1 MPVNRQPAAADVAA
15 VVGTQLGEPLA
26 ELEAAYADARAAVR
40 DLETHRPGGLGT
52 QWRRALEE
60 DAKSYA
66 TGARPKRWKAAHLLE
81 TDAGRWAA
89 ATAACGDLPAAVR
102 RCEQRLD
109 RVKIVSVAAMVM
121 DTKAQQWAKAAAE
134 GWTGR
139 RDEADAWQH
148 YRHGEELFGGFASAR
163 AVRVWAGWSEPD
175 PTRVTSEQ
183 GTVTSLQSDV
193 PPTVHTLPPDP
204 IARGQWLCLG
214 LVLRPDTQWLW
225 LPPIPAVQWPD
236 ATEEL
241 RERAVGDNM
250 ERFLALRQHGY
261 YSGKR

>member
-1 MPVNRQPAAADVAA
+1 
-15 VVGTQLGEPLA
+15 
-26 ELEAAYADARAAVR
+26 
-40 DLETHRPGGLGT
+40 
-52 QWRRALEE
+52 
-60 DAKSYA
+60 
-66 TGARPKRWKAAHLLE
+66 
-81 TDAGRWAA
+81 
-89 ATAACGDLPAAVR
+89 
-102 RCEQRLD
+102 
-109 RVKIVSVAAMVM
+109 M